1 MHPAQP
7 TTTAPEIAPLTSRS
21 SLCPVPRIPSEQL
34 WEPPGATLMISSRY
48 AAGGIAWY
56 QHARVST
63 SDQDPSGQLE
73 ALRADAAARSWR
85 PRPRRGAGPQ
95 ELRLGL
101 DSLLGSVRTIP
112 PLQRLAATA
121 TIPCE
126 FLEPGRRG
134 VDDAKLPAP
143 APICRLPFGAD
154 PLPGDLAEAR
164 QCLSR
169 TNT

>member
-85 PRPRRGAGPQ
+85 PRPRRGAGPRNFAWASTRSSARSVQ
-95 ELRLGL
+95 SLRCRGWP
-101 DSLLGSVRTIP
+101 R
-112 PLQRLAATA
+112 RL
-121 TIPCE
+121 PYPVNSSSRE
-126 FLEPGRRG
+126 EG
-134 VDDAKLPAP
+134 VLDDAKLPAP